1 MLQNNKEFKIS
12 RKERIKEKI
21 SEILIKMIFILFE
34 KTQKISEI
42 YNIKFLNLSKYK
54 KIFKFLYL
62 N

>member
-1 MLQNNKEFKIS
+1 MLQKNKEFKIS

-21 SEILIKMIFILFE
+21 SEILIKMIFTLFE

>member
-21 SEILIKMIFILFE
+21 SEILIKMIFTLFE

-42 YNIKFLNLSKYK
+42 YNIKFLNLSKCK

>member
-12 RKERIKEKI
+12 WKERIKEKI

>member
-21 SEILIKMIFILFE
+21 SEILIKMIFTLFE

>member
-1 MLQNNKEFKIS
+1 MLQKNKEFKIS

-21 SEILIKMIFILFE
+21 SEILIKMIFTLFE

-42 YNIKFLNLSKYK
+42 YNIKFLNLDKFK

>member
-1 MLQNNKEFKIS
+1 MLQKNKEFKIS